1 VLSIDCAI
9 ADGTV
14 LAWCGSRIHVEN
26 VSSLAQFG
34 SLRSTAFAMVRRVTT
49 PRKTRRGGRRRRSPA
64 APTAAP
70 AAVVPV
76 EAVVE
81 TPAETPL
88 DTFIEEPVVVAPEP
102 PPAETEPVAT
112 SVPEPAFAARVPP
125 PEPDR
130 PRPSVRR
137 AIFFDVEN
145 SSRVDHVERVLGFLD
160 VDRISR
166 VTDLVAVGNWRVINH
181 ETARMLAQRGAHL
194 VHSAPSAGVRD
205 WSDLRIAVAAGVWLA
220 GARPGDAVE
229 IISDDQAFDA
239 VGDVATSLGVDFR
252 RLSYRALTGAPA
264 EPPREEPA
272 REPRSR
278 RRRRG
283 GRRGRRE
290 APAVPLAAVAEVPAS
305 PNGAEPEGEGH
316 TAPHDELLAVARE
329 LLEGSQERAIS
340 IDALSNALKARG
352 FRRPP
357 GSPRLITRLRRIRE
371 LDVSRSGTI
380 RLVGPVSGPGDA
392 AAEPVSAGVE
402 PAQEPAPDEAGAPA
416 SVPRPRRRRRRGG
429 RRRRG
434 RGGGQTAV
442 ASP

>member
-14 LAWCGSRIHVEN
+14 PARCGSYVHVEN
-26 VSSLAQFG
+26 VPSLAQFG

-49 PRKTRRGGRRRRSPA
+49 PKKTRRGGRKRRSPA
-64 APTAAP
+64 APAAVP
-70 AAVVPV
+70 EAVVPV
-76 EAVVE
+76 EAAV
-81 TPAETPL
+81 ETPL
-88 DTFIEEPVVVAPEP
+88 DTFIEEPPVVAPAPPLAEP
-102 PPAETEPVAT
+102 EPVPT
-112 SVPEPAFAARVPP
+112 SVPEPDFAARVPP
-125 PEPDR
+125 PEIDR

-137 AIFFDVEN
+137 AVFFDVEN
-145 SSRVDHVERVLGFLD
+145 SSRVDHVERVLAFLAL
-160 VDRISR
+160 DRISR
-166 VTDLVAVGNWRVINH
+166 ATDLVAVGNWRVINH

-194 VHSAPSAGVRD
+194 VHSAPSAGIRD
-205 WSDLRIAVAAGVWLA
+205 WSDLRIAVTAGVWLA

-272 REPRSR
+272 RESRSR

-283 GRRGRRE
+283 GRGGRRE
-290 APAVPLAAVAEVPAS
+290 APPAPLAVVAEVPPS

-380 RLVGPVSGPGDA
+380 RLVGTPSG
-392 AAEPVSAGVE
+392 AAESTVE
-402 PAQEPAPDEAGAPA
+402 PASAEVEPPREPVPDETGEQAT
-416 SVPRPRRRRRRGG
+416 VPRPRRRRRRGG

-434 RGGGQTAV
+434 RGGGQSAV